1 MKALRIYLI
10 LIVGACISIISS
22 CKNQDIEFDNYSYSA
37 VYFARQTPV
46 RTLVMGE
53 DTYDTS
59 LDNEHKCQIYATISG
74 VYSNTKKVEIGIEVD
89 NSLCEKLFYDV
100 DYTTPVMPM
109 PADYYELS
117 SNDKIILDKEMMG
130 SIDVKFT
137 DKFFEDPDA
146 LTNTYVIPIKM
157 TDVINADSILSGKT
171 NDAGVALTNSA
182 HWITLPMNY
191 VLYCVKYIN
200 EWDGNYLRRGK
211 DIITLGDG
219 TTTENVR
226 HKEYVEY
233 DDICN
238 VDTKNLTTAIMPVSL
253 EGIGDYDLTLS
264 FNDNKECTVTTETA
278 GFAINNGNG
287 KFVKDGDKNS
297 WGNKDRDV
305 IYLDYTIQN
314 EATGASCHTL
324 DTLVIRDRGVSYET
338 FSTYY
343 KE

>member
-10 LIVGACISIISS
+10 LIVGVCMSIISS
-22 CKNQDIEFDNYSYSA
+22 CKNQDIEFDNYDYSA

-59 LDNEHKCQIYATISG
+59 LDNQHKCKIYATISG
-74 VYSNTKKVEIGIEVD
+74 VYNNDKKVEIGIEID
-89 NSLCEKLFYDV
+89 DKLCENLFFDTEYSRKV
-100 DYTTPVMPM
+100 EAM

-117 SNDKIILDKEMMG
+117 SNKIVLNKEMMG
-130 SIDVKFT
+130 AVEVQFT
-137 DKFFEDPDA
+137 DKFFEDPKA
-146 LTNTYVIPIKM
+146 INNTYVIPLKM
-157 TDVINADSILSGKT
+157 TDFVNVDSILSGKPIEE
-171 NDAGVALTNSA
+171 NAKLTNSA
-182 HWITLPMNY
+182 LLDVAPMNY

-238 VDTKNLTTAIMPVSL
+238 VDTKNLTTAIMPVNL
-253 EGIGDYDLTLS
+253 EGFGKYDLILS
-264 FNDNKECTVTTETA
+264 FNDNKECTVTTETNR
-278 GFAINNGNG
+278 FTISNGSG

-314 EATGASCHTL
+314 EATGASCRTL

-343 KE
+343 RE

>member
-10 LIVGACISIISS
+10 LIVGVCMSIISS
-22 CKNQDIEFDNYSYSA
+22 CKNQDVEFDNYSYSA

-89 NSLCEKLFYDV
+89 NSLCHNLFYDV
-100 DYTTPVMPM
+100 DYTTPVKEM

-117 SNDKIILDKEMMG
+117 SDKIILDKAMMG
-130 SIDVKFT
+130 AVDVKFT

-211 DIITLGDG
+211 DIITTAGE
-219 TTTENVR
+219 TKENVR

-233 DDICN
+233 DDICSI
-238 VDTKNLTTAIMPVSL
+238 DTKNLSTAVMLVSL
-253 EGIGDYDLTLS
+253 EGMGDYELTLS
-264 FNDNKECTVTTETA
+264 FNDKKECTVTTETD
-278 GFAINNGNG
+278 GFAISNGNG

>member
-10 LIVGACISIISS
+10 LIVGTCMSIISS
-22 CKNQDIEFDNYSYSA
+22 CKNQDIEFDDYDYSA

-59 LDNEHKCQIYATISG
+59 LDNQHKCKIYATISG
-74 VYSNTKKVEIGIEVD
+74 VYNNDKKVEIGIEID
-89 NSLCEKLFYDV
+89 NKLCENLFFDTEYSTKV
-100 DYTTPVMPM
+100 KAM

-117 SNDKIILDKEMMG
+117 SNKIVLNKEMMG
-130 SIDVKFT
+130 AVEVQFT

-146 LTNTYVIPIKM
+146 LTNTYVIPVRM
-157 TDVINADSILSGKT
+157 TDVVNADSILSGKT
-171 NDAGVALTNSA
+171 NDPGVSLTNAA

-211 DIITLGDG
+211 DIITTAGE
-219 TTTENVR
+219 TKENVR

-233 DDICN
+233 DYICSI
-238 VDTKNLTTAIMPVSL
+238 DTKNLTTAIMPVSL
-253 EGIGDYDLTLS
+253 EGFGDYDLTLS
-264 FNDNKECTVTTETA
+264 FNDKKECTVTTETD
-278 GFAINNGNG
+278 GFAISNGNG

-305 IYLDYTIQN
+305 IYLDYTILN
-314 EATGASCHTL
+314 EETGASCHTL
-324 DTLVIRDRGVSYET
+324 DTLVIRDRGVAYET

>member
-10 LIVGACISIISS
+10 LIVGVCMSIISS
-22 CKNQDIEFDNYSYSA
+22 CKNQDVEFDNYSYSA

-89 NSLCEKLFYDV
+89 NSLCKNLFYDV
-100 DYTTPVMPM
+100 DYTTPVKEM

-117 SNDKIILDKEMMG
+117 SDKIILDKEMMG
-130 SIDVKFT
+130 AVDVKFT

-211 DIITLGDG
+211 DIITTAGE
-219 TTTENVR
+219 TKENVR

-233 DDICN
+233 DDICSI
-238 VDTKNLTTAIMPVSL
+238 DTKNLSTAVMLVSL
-253 EGIGDYDLTLS
+253 EGMGYYELTLS
-264 FNDNKECTVTTETA
+264 FNDKKECTVTTETD
-278 GFAINNGNG
+278 GFAISNGNG

>member
-1 MKALRIYLI
+1 MKTLRIYFIFL
-10 LIVGACISIISS
+10 VGVCLSVLSS
-22 CKNQDIEFDNYSYSA
+22 CQNLDVEYDDYYYSA

-74 VYSNTKKVEIGIEVD
+74 VYNNSKKVEIGIEID
-89 NSLCEKLFYDV
+89 NSLCENLFFDV
-100 DYTTPVMPM
+100 EYTKKVKAM

-117 SNDKIILDKEMMG
+117 SDKIVLNKEMMG
-130 SIDVKFT
+130 AVDVQFT
-137 DKFFEDPDA
+137 DKFFEDPEA
-146 LTNTYVIPIKM
+146 LNNTYVIPLKM
-157 TDVINADSILSGKT
+157 TDVVNADSILSGKT
-171 NDAGVALTNSA
+171 SSDNPSLTNTSA
-182 HWITLPMNY
+182 WEVAPMNY

-200 EWDGNYLRRGK
+200 EWEGNYLRRGK
-211 DIITLGDG
+211 DVITTGA

-233 DDICN
+233 DEICS
-238 VDTKNLTTAIMPVSL
+238 VATKNLTVATMPVSL
-253 EGIGDYDLTLS
+253 DGLGDYELVLS
-264 FNDNKECTVTTETA
+264 FNENKECTVTTETS
-278 GFAINNGNG
+278 GYSISNGSG

-305 IYLDYTIQN
+305 IYLDYTIKN
-314 EATGASCHTL
+314 ESTGASCHTL

-338 FSTYY
+338 FTANY
-343 KE
+343 KEQ

>member
-22 CKNQDIEFDNYSYSA
+22 CKNQDIEFDNYNYSA

-89 NSLCEKLFYDV
+89 NSLCDNLYYDV
-100 DYTTPVMPM
+100 DYTTPVKPM

-117 SNDKIILDKEMMG
+117 SSNKIILDKEMMG
-130 SIDVKFT
+130 AIDVKFT
-137 DKFFEDPDA
+137 DKFFDDPDA

-157 TDVINADSILSGKT
+157 IDVINADSILSGKT
-171 NDAGVALTNSA
+171 NAAGVALTNSA

-211 DIITLGDG
+211 DIIVLGDG

-233 DDICN
+233 DEVCN

-253 EGIGDYDLTLS
+253 EGMGDYELTLS
-264 FNDNKECTVTTETA
+264 FNDNKECTVTTETSDYSVT
-278 GFAINNGNG
+278 NGSG

-305 IYLDYTIQN
+305 IYLDYTIKN
-314 EATGASCHTL
+314 DATGASCHTL

>member
-10 LIVGACISIISS
+10 LIVGVCMSIISS
-22 CKNQDIEFDNYSYSA
+22 CKNQDIEFDNYDYSA

-59 LDNEHKCQIYATISG
+59 LDNQHKCKIYATISG
-74 VYSNTKKVEIGIEVD
+74 VYNNDKKVEIGIEID
-89 NSLCEKLFYDV
+89 DELCKNLFFDTEYS
-100 DYTTPVMPM
+100 TPVEAM

-117 SNDKIILDKEMMG
+117 SNKIVLNKEMMG
-130 SIDVKFT
+130 AVEVQFT
-137 DKFFEDPDA
+137 DKFFEDPKA
-146 LTNTYVIPIKM
+146 INNTYVIPLKM
-157 TDVINADSILSGKT
+157 TDFVNVDSILSGKPIEE
-171 NDAGVALTNSA
+171 NAKLTNSA
-182 HWITLPMNY
+182 LWDVAPMNY

-253 EGIGDYDLTLS
+253 KGFGDYKLTLS
-264 FNDNKECTVTTETA
+264 FNDKKECTVTTETD
-278 GFAINNGNG
+278 GFAISNGNG

-314 EATGASCHTL
+314 ETTGASCHTL

>member
-10 LIVGACISIISS
+10 LIVGTCMSIISS
-22 CKNQDIEFDNYSYSA
+22 CKNQDIEFDDYDYSA

-59 LDNEHKCQIYATISG
+59 LDNQHKCKIYATISG
-74 VYSNTKKVEIGIEVD
+74 VYNNDKKVEIGIEID
-89 NSLCEKLFYDV
+89 NKLCENLFFDTEYSTKV
-100 DYTTPVMPM
+100 KAM

-117 SNDKIILDKEMMG
+117 SNKIVLNKEMMG
-130 SIDVKFT
+130 AVEVQFT

-146 LTNTYVIPIKM
+146 LTNTYVIPVRM
-157 TDVINADSILSGKT
+157 TDVVNADSILSGKT
-171 NDAGVALTNSA
+171 NDPGVSLTNAA

-211 DIITLGDG
+211 DIITTAGE
-219 TTTENVR
+219 TKENVR

-233 DDICN
+233 DDICSI
-238 VDTKNLTTAIMPVSL
+238 DTKNLSTAVMPVSL
-253 EGIGDYDLTLS
+253 EGMGYYELTLS
-264 FNDNKECTVTTETA
+264 FNDKKECTVTTETD
-278 GFAINNGNG
+278 GFAISNGNG

-305 IYLDYTIQN
+305 IYLDYTILN
-314 EATGASCHTL
+314 ESTGASCHTL
-324 DTLVIRDRGVSYET
+324 DTLVIRDRGVAYET

>member
-10 LIVGACISIISS
+10 LIVGTCMSIISS
-22 CKNQDIEFDNYSYSA
+22 CKNQDIEFDDYDYSA

-59 LDNEHKCQIYATISG
+59 LDNQHKCKIYATISG
-74 VYSNTKKVEIGIEVD
+74 VYNNDKKVEIGIEID
-89 NSLCEKLFYDV
+89 DELCKNLFFDTEYSKKV
-100 DYTTPVMPM
+100 KAM

-117 SNDKIILDKEMMG
+117 SNKIVLNKEMMG
-130 SIDVKFT
+130 AVEVQFT

-146 LTNTYVIPIKM
+146 LTNTYVIPVRM
-157 TDVINADSILSGKT
+157 TDVVNADSILSGKT
-171 NDAGVALTNSA
+171 NDPGVSLTNAA

-211 DIITLGDG
+211 DIITTAGE
-219 TTTENVR
+219 TKENVR

-233 DDICN
+233 DDICSI
-238 VDTKNLTTAIMPVSL
+238 DTKNLSTAVMPVSL
-253 EGIGDYDLTLS
+253 EGMGDYELTLS
-264 FNDNKECTVTTETA
+264 FNDKKECTVTTETD
-278 GFAINNGNG
+278 GFAISNGNG

-314 EATGASCHTL
+314 ERTGASCHTL

-343 KE
+343 NE

>member
-10 LIVGACISIISS
+10 LIVGVCMSIISS
-22 CKNQDIEFDNYSYSA
+22 CKNQDVEFDNYSYSA

-89 NSLCEKLFYDV
+89 NSLCHNLFYDV
-100 DYTTPVMPM
+100 DYTTPVKEM

-117 SNDKIILDKEMMG
+117 SDKIILDKEMMG
-130 SIDVKFT
+130 AVDVKFT

-211 DIITLGDG
+211 DIITTAGE
-219 TTTENVR
+219 TKENVR

-233 DDICN
+233 DDICSI
-238 VDTKNLTTAIMPVSL
+238 DTKNLSTAVMLVSL
-253 EGIGDYDLTLS
+253 EGMGDYELTLS
-264 FNDNKECTVTTETA
+264 FNDKKECTVTTETD
-278 GFAINNGNG
+278 GFAISNGNG

>member
-10 LIVGACISIISS
+10 LIVGTCMSIISS
-22 CKNQDIEFDNYSYSA
+22 CKNQDIEFDDYDYSA

-59 LDNEHKCQIYATISG
+59 LDNQHKCKIYATISG
-74 VYSNTKKVEIGIEVD
+74 VYNNDKKVEIGIEID
-89 NSLCEKLFYDV
+89 DELCKNLFFDTEYSKKV
-100 DYTTPVMPM
+100 KAM

-117 SNDKIILDKEMMG
+117 SNKIVLNKEMMG
-130 SIDVKFT
+130 AVEVQFT

-146 LTNTYVIPIKM
+146 LTNTYVIPVRM
-157 TDVINADSILSGKT
+157 TDVVNADSILSGKT
-171 NDAGVALTNSA
+171 NDPGVSLTNAA

-211 DIITLGDG
+211 DIITTAGE
-219 TTTENVR
+219 TKENVR

-233 DDICN
+233 DDICSI
-238 VDTKNLTTAIMPVSL
+238 DTKNLSTAVMPVSL
-253 EGIGDYDLTLS
+253 EGMGDYELTLS
-264 FNDNKECTVTTETA
+264 FNDKKECTVTTETD
-278 GFAINNGNG
+278 GFAISNGNG

-314 EATGASCHTL
+314 EKTGASCHTL
-324 DTLVIRDRGVSYET
+324 DTLVIRDRGVAYET

>member
-10 LIVGACISIISS
+10 LIVGVCMSIISS
-22 CKNQDIEFDNYSYSA
+22 CKNQDVEFDNYSYSA

-89 NSLCEKLFYDV
+89 NSLCHNLFYDV
-100 DYTTPVMPM
+100 DYTTPVKEM

-117 SNDKIILDKEMMG
+117 SDKIILDKEMMG
-130 SIDVKFT
+130 AVDVKFT

-146 LTNTYVIPIKM
+146 LTNTYVIPVRM
-157 TDVINADSILSGKT
+157 TDVVNADSILSGKT

-211 DIITLGDG
+211 DIITTAGE
-219 TTTENVR
+219 TKENVR

-233 DDICN
+233 DDICSI
-238 VDTKNLTTAIMPVSL
+238 DTKNLSTAVMPVSL
-253 EGIGDYDLTLS
+253 EGMGYYELTLS
-264 FNDNKECTVTTETA
+264 FNDKKECTVTTETD
-278 GFAINNGNG
+278 GFAISNGNG

-314 EATGASCHTL
+314 ESTGASCHTL
-324 DTLVIRDRGVSYET
+324 DTLVIRDRGVAYET

>member
-10 LIVGACISIISS
+10 LIVGVCMSIISS
-22 CKNQDIEFDNYSYSA
+22 CKNQDIEFDNYDYSA

-89 NSLCEKLFYDV
+89 NSLCDNLYYDV
-100 DYTTPVMPM
+100 NYTMPVKAM

-117 SNDKIILDKEMMG
+117 SDKIILDKEMMG
-130 SIDVKFT
+130 AVDVKFT

-146 LTNTYVIPIKM
+146 LTNTYVIPVRM

-171 NDAGVALTNSA
+171 NDVGVSLTNAS

-211 DIITLGDG
+211 DIIETGE

-238 VDTKNLTTAIMPVSL
+238 IDTKNLTTAIMPVSL
-253 EGIGDYDLTLS
+253 DEMGDYELTLS
-264 FNDNKECTVTTETA
+264 FNDKKECTVTTETE
-278 GFAINNGNG
+278 GFAIRNGNG

-305 IYLDYTIQN
+305 IYLDYTILN
-314 EATGASCHTL
+314 ESTGALCHTL

>member
-10 LIVGACISIISS
+10 LIVGVCMSIISS
-22 CKNQDIEFDNYSYSA
+22 CKNQDIEFDNYDYSA

-59 LDNEHKCQIYATISG
+59 LDNQHKCKIYATISG
-74 VYSNTKKVEIGIEVD
+74 VYNNDKKVEIDIEID
-89 NSLCEKLFYDV
+89 NELCENLFFDTEYSTKV
-100 DYTTPVMPM
+100 EAM

-117 SNDKIILDKEMMG
+117 SNKIVLNKEMMG
-130 SIDVKFT
+130 AVEVQFT

-146 LTNTYVIPIKM
+146 LTNTYVIPVRM
-157 TDVINADSILSGKT
+157 TDVVNADSILSGKT
-171 NDAGVALTNSA
+171 NDPGVSLTNAA

-211 DIITLGDG
+211 DIITTAGE
-219 TTTENVR
+219 TKENVR

-233 DDICN
+233 DDICSI
-238 VDTKNLTTAIMPVSL
+238 DTKNLTTAIMPVSL
-253 EGIGDYDLTLS
+253 EGFGGYDLTLS
-264 FNDNKECTVTTETA
+264 FNDNKECTVTTETN
-278 GFAINNGNG
+278 GFTISNGSG
-287 KFVKDGDKNS
+287 KFVMDGDKNS

-324 DTLVIRDRGVSYET
+324 DTLVIRDRGVAYET

>member
-1 MKALRIYLI
+1 MKTLRIYFIFL
-10 LIVGACISIISS
+10 VGVCLTFLSS
-22 CKNQDIEFDNYSYSA
+22 CKNQDVEYDDYYYSA

-74 VYSNTKKVEIGIEVD
+74 VYNNSKKVEIGIEID
-89 NSLCEKLFYDV
+89 NSLCDNLFFDAEYSK
-100 DYTTPVMPM
+100 PVKAM

-117 SNDKIILDKEMMG
+117 SDKIVLNKEMMG
-130 SIDVKFT
+130 AVDVQFT
-137 DKFFEDPDA
+137 DKFFADPEA
-146 LTNTYVIPIKM
+146 LNNTYVIPLKM
-157 TDVINADSILSGKT
+157 TDVVNADSILCGKT
-171 NDAGVALTNSA
+171 SGDNPSLTNSA
-182 HWITLPMNY
+182 AWDVAPMNY

-211 DIITLGDG
+211 DVITSAGN
-219 TTTENVR
+219 TVENVR

-233 DDICN
+233 DEVCN
-238 VDTKNLTTAIMPVSL
+238 IGTRNLSTAVMPVSL
-253 EGIGDYDLTLS
+253 DGMGSYELILS
-264 FNDNKECTVTTETA
+264 FNDEKECTVATETD
-278 GFAINNGNG
+278 GYSISNGSG

-314 EATGASCHTL
+314 EATGASCHTV
-324 DTLVIRDRGVSYET
+324 DTLVIRDRGVAYET
-338 FSTYY
+338 FTANY
-343 KE
+343 KEQ